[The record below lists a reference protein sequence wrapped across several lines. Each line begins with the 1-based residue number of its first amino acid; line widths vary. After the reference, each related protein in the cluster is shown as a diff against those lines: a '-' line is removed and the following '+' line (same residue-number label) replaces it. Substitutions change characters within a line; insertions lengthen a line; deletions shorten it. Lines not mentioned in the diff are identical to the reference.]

1 MSRSPQASQLSVSIH
16 IRTTRVDHHKLHNSH
31 YLFRSERHESITT
44 SFTTL
49 TIYSDQN
56 RMSRSS
62 QASQLSLSIQIRT
75 TRVDHH
81 KLHNSHY
88 LFRSEPQESITTS
101 FTTLTIYSDQNHKSR
116 SPQASQLSLS
126 IQISQESITTSFTT
140 LTIYRSE
147 PQESITTSF
156 TTLTIYSDQNQ
167 SRSPQASQ
175 LSLSIQIRTTRVD
188 HHKLHNSHY
197 LFRSEP
203 QESITTSFTTLT
215 IYSDQ
220 NHKSR
225 SPKLHNSHY
234 LFRSE
239 PHESITTSFTTLT
252 IYSDQNRMSRS
263 PQASQSQYLF
273 RSEPQESITT
283 SFTTLTIYSDQNRM
297 SRSPQASQLSLSIQ
311 IRTTRVD
318 HHKLHNSHYL
328 FRSEHES
335 ITTSFTTLTIYSD
348 QNHKSRSPQASQ
360 SQESI
365 TTSFTTLT
373 IYSDQNHKSRSP
385 QASQLSLSIQIR
397 TTRVDHHK
405 LHNSHYLFRSEPQE
419 SITTSFTTLTIYS
432 DQNGKS
438 RSPQASQL
446 SLSIQIRTA

>member
-1 MSRSPQASQLSVSIH
+1 MSRSPQASQLSLSIQ

-31 YLFRSERHESITT
+31 YLFRSEPQESITT

-56 RMSRSS
+56 RMSRSPQAS
-62 QASQLSLSIQIRT
+62 QLSLSIQIRTTRVDHHKFHNSHYLFRSEPHESITTSFTTLTISSDQNDMSRSPQASQLSLSIQIRT

-116 SPQASQLSLS
+116 SPQASQLSV
-126 IQISQESITTSFTT
+126 
-140 LTIYRSE
+140 
-147 PQESITTSF
+147 
-156 TTLTIYSDQNQ
+156 
-167 SRSPQASQ
+167 
-175 LSLSIQIRTTRVD
+175 SIQIRTARVD

-225 SPKLHNSHY
+225 SP
-234 LFRSE
+234 
-239 PHESITTSFTTLT
+239 
-252 IYSDQNRMSRS
+252 
-263 PQASQSQYLF
+263 
-273 RSEPQESITT
+273 
-283 SFTTLTIYSDQNRM
+283 
-297 SRSPQASQLSLSIQ
+297 QASQLSLSIQ
-311 IRTTRVD
+311 IRTARVD

-328 FRSEHES
+328 FRSE
-335 ITTSFTTLTIYSD
+335 
-348 QNHKSRSPQASQ
+348 R
-360 SQESI
+360 
-365 TTSFTTLT
+365 
-373 IYSDQNHKSRSP
+373 
-385 QASQLSLSIQIR
+385 
-397 TTRVDHHK
+397 
-405 LHNSHYLFRSEPQE
+405 QE

-432 DQNGKS
+432 DQNGMS

-446 SLSIQIRTA
+446 SLSIQIRTARVDHHKLHNSQLSVSIQIRTTRVDHHKLHNS